1 MTLLET
7 IRLIERVAAAQPTV
21 NMIVENDV
29 FKLNACPDALYGVF
43 AFVQGQH
50 SGTTDNDLVTYN
62 FSLFYVDR
70 LKADKS
76 NLLEVQSVG
85 VQTLTNILHC
95 LDERGV
101 YCDTYTLQVFNQ
113 RFADEC
119 AGVYCNVAL
128 QVIDTPCGET
138 FTDNINIKII

>member
-7 IRLIERVAAAQPTV
+7 IRLIEEVAAAQPSV
-21 NMIVENDV
+21 KMIVENDV
-29 FKLNACPDALYGVF
+29 FKLNGCPDALYGVF

-50 SGTTDNDLVTYN
+50 TGVTDTDMITYN

-101 YCDTYTLQVFNQ
+101 YCDSYTMQVFNQ
-113 RFADEC
+113 RFTDEC
-119 AGVYCNVAL
+119 AGVFCNVAL
-128 QVIDTPCGET
+128 QVLDTPCGEEFT
-138 FTDNINIKII
+138 TDNSIKII